1 MNIEPTLFF
10 PETKPF
16 VPVGITLTEAAV
28 KHISH
33 QLLMRRTDGYPGF
46 KDENLAK
53 GSLGIRFGVTGAGC
67 GGYSYVVE
75 FVDVDSDED
84 HVFEQD
90 NIKIFV
96 DKKSILLIDG
106 MEVDHVTDGFNSGL
120 EFSNPLAGVT
130 CGCGESFTMV

>member
-1 MNIEPTLFF
+1 MNIEPIVSF
-10 PETKPF
+10 PESKPF
-16 VPVGITLTEAAV
+16 VPVGITLTESAV
-28 KHISH
+28 THIGRM
-33 QLLMRRTDGYPGF
+33 LDERNG
-46 KDENLAK
+46 KDNK
-53 GSLGIRFGVTGAGC
+53 GLGIRFGITGAGC

-75 FVDVDSDED
+75 FVDVDNDED

-106 MEVDHVTDGFNSGL
+106 MKVDFVTNGFDSGL

-130 CGCGESFTMV
+130 CGCGESFTMA

>member
-1 MNIEPTLFF
+1 MNIEPIVSF
-10 PETKPF
+10 PESKPF

-28 KHISH
+28 EHISH
-33 QLLMRRTDGYPGF
+33 QLLMRQTDGYPGF
-46 KDENLAK
+46 KDEKKSNK
-53 GSLGIRFGVTGAGC
+53 GLGIRFGITGAGC

-75 FVDVDSDED
+75 FVDVDNDED
-84 HVFEQD
+84 HMFEQD

-106 MEVDHVTDGFNSGL
+106 MEVDFVTDGFNSGL

-130 CGCGESFTMV
+130 CGCGESFTMA